1 MKTFFKNRQK
11 PDLVAGRGGLLK
23 LLRYGLL
30 SLTIGVSRVIA
41 KIFDFCSFPEFID
54 RLWQVIKLNTRSLT
68 AIEEK
73 KARSIFGNKIDYSKV
88 NIDEASFLAWLG
100 AKLKRRSG
108 MGITTFHTINF
119 NRKLNTAA
127 GSSDMKWL
135 IHELTH
141 VAQMEHTGSRYLVEA
156 FHAQA
161 SAGYEYRAGEKKHFR
176 EYNRE
181 QQACIV
187 ADYYIVRC
195 SGASTA
201 AYDSY
206 IAELRAGEL

>member
-1 MKTFFKNRQK
+1 
-11 PDLVAGRGGLLK
+11 LI
-23 LLRYGLL
+23 RYGLL
-30 SLTIGVSRVIA
+30 SLAVNFGRIIA
-41 KIFDFCSFPEFID
+41 KILDTYAFPEFMD
-54 RLWQVIKLNTRSLT
+54 NLWQIVKTNTRSLT

-73 KARSIFGNKIDYSKV
+73 EARSIFGNRINYRKV
-88 NIDEASFLAWLG
+88 QIDEASFLAWLG
-100 AKLKRRSG
+100 TKLKRCSS

-119 NRKLNTAA
+119 NRKLNTTA

-141 VAQMEHTGSRYLVEA
+141 IAQMESTGSQYLVEA
-156 FHAQA
+156 FYAQV
-161 SAGYEYRAGEKKHFR
+161 SEGYTYRAGEKSHFS

-187 ADYYIVRC
+187 ADYYIARC
-195 SGASTA
+195 SGSSTV

-206 IAELRAGEL
+206 IAELRAGDL